1 MPSALRRC
9 FRYLNV
15 LPILKQERAGIGVCL
30 EVKPINNE
38 KLNSSGCL
46 DKTAF
51 DAIQNVRR
59 AERKKLIEEIK
70 ELAARYGYEIDCR
83 IDLKEIKEVHTDL

>member
-1 MPSALRRC
+1 MD
-9 FRYLNV
+9 
-15 LPILKQERAGIGVCL
+15 
-30 EVKPINNE
+30 NE

-51 DAIQNVRR
+51 EAIKNVRR
-59 AERKKLIEEIK
+59 EERKKLIVEIK

-83 IDLKEIKEVHTDL
+83 IDLK

>member
-1 MPSALRRC
+1 M
-9 FRYLNV
+9 Y
-15 LPILKQERAGIGVCL
+15 L

-38 KLNSSGCL
+38 KFNSSGCL

-59 AERKKLIEEIK
+59 AERKKLIAEIK

-83 IDLKEIKEVHTDL
+83 IDLKEIQEVCDAK

>member
-1 MPSALRRC
+1 ML
-9 FRYLNV
+9 
-15 LPILKQERAGIGVCL
+15 AGTGVCL

-59 AERKKLIEEIK
+59 AERKKLIAEIK

-83 IDLKEIKEVHTDL
+83 IDLKEIKEANKDL

>member
-1 MPSALRRC
+1 M
-9 FRYLNV
+9 
-15 LPILKQERAGIGVCL
+15 
-30 EVKPINNE
+30 INNE

-51 DAIQNVRR
+51 EEIKNVRR
-59 AERKKLIEEIK
+59 EERKRLIAEIK

-83 IDLKEIKEVHTDL
+83 IDLKEIKEVQADLGVQNIKATRFMISII

>member
-1 MPSALRRC
+1 MRIWFERTLTKIQCSFFALFFRRW
-9 FRYLNV
+9 
-15 LPILKQERAGIGVCL
+15 IMD
-30 EVKPINNE
+30 NE

-51 DAIQNVRR
+51 EAIKNVRR
-59 AERKKLIEEIK
+59 EERKKLIAEIK

-83 IDLKEIKEVHTDL
+83 IDLKEIKEADMV

>member
-1 MPSALRRC
+1 ML
-9 FRYLNV
+9 
-15 LPILKQERAGIGVCL
+15 AGTDVCL
-30 EVKPINNE
+30 EVNPINNE

-59 AERKKLIEEIK
+59 AERKKLIAEIK

-83 IDLKEIKEVHTDL
+83 INLKEIKEVHTDL